1 MLKLLLEKCIFAI
14 SFLTCLSLLAKLT
27 ATIIEFSV
35 IRSSILGEKTF
46 LPLTPSRWIWG
57 DLRKGLL
64 RTCKDFS
71 CFSLWFYCIINV
83 IPIFFANYLLSCFCN
98 STAFSFSVVFT
109 WYCESGILVC
119 EFIIHSKTFNLLR
132 YIMALLLYRK
142 SNNIC
147 SAYKSIYLLKFE
159 ELHPRLVL
167 RPLEFPTAF
176 FVDT

>member
-14 SFLTCLSLLAKLT
+14 SFLTCLSLLTKLT

-64 RTCKDFS
+64 RICKDFS

-119 EFIIHSKTFNLLR
+119 EFIIHPRRSIFCDTLWR
-132 YIMALLLYRK
+132 YCFTVKVIIFAQHIK
-142 SNNIC
+142 
-147 SAYKSIYLLKFE
+147 AFIYLNLKSFI
-159 ELHPRLVL
+159 LGLFCVL
-167 RPLEFPTAF
+167 
-176 FVDT
+176 